1 MNFIKKT
8 IYEHD
13 VKKLT
18 LTIESLEEQLDV
30 LKYNLRVREAQLAE
44 G

>member
-1 MNFIKKT
+1 MNFIKKA

-13 VKKLT
+13 IKKLT

-30 LKYNLRVREAQLAE
+30 LKYNLRVRKAQLAE